1 MLRPSPP
8 ILFDQS
14 RLTGL
19 CFCLF
24 FSAKNLRYA
33 LARLVIERFEKSWVV
48 KIGNPLCF
56 FEFVSHLFSFLVFI
70 LERLYGIRREG
81 PREGEGPGD
90 AYIGSFDRN
99 VSNGRWVCTL
109 TVSCH
114 GGRAPVSGH
123 ESVQAM
129 AKTGLVGRNLKFI
142 LCCIVL
148 CLQSFLNYGLHTLRI
163 GVQYV
168 PGQ

>member
-14 RLTGL
+14 LTGL
-19 CFCLF
+19 YLCHF
-24 FSAKNLRYA
+24 FSKKKQRYA

-70 LERLYGIRREG
+70 LERLYGREG
-81 PREGEGPGD
+81 PREGEGPGA
-90 AYIGSFDRN
+90 AYIDSFDRI
-99 VSNGRWVCTL
+99 VPNGRWECTL

-114 GGRAPVSGH
+114 GGRAPISGH
-123 ESVQAM
+123 AIGVSDGKA
-129 AKTGLVGRNLKFI
+129 GLVGRNLNII
-142 LCCIVL
+142 LRCIVL
-148 CLQSFLNYGLHTLRI
+148 RLLFYFNLRALYA
-163 GVQYV
+163 QYL